1 MILGFDSSI
10 GGPRFD
16 EETVNT
22 KAKREKP
29 RGGFTT
35 NHSAIKSFTVK
46 APNSLLSSRLD
57 SQ

>member
-16 EETVNT
+16 EETVNSG
-22 KAKREKP
+22 KREKP

>member
-16 EETVNT
+16 EETVNSG
-22 KAKREKP
+22 KREKP

-35 NHSAIKSFTVK
+35 NHSAIKSFTVR
-46 APNSLLSSRLD
+46 APTSLTESLID
-57 SQ
+57 SP

>member
-16 EETVNT
+16 EETVNSG
-22 KAKREKP
+22 KREKP

-46 APNSLLSSRLD
+46 APNSLLSSRFD